1 MIGSSRDGQ
10 PATSVQPLIEP
21 GASATRL
28 LATVEP
34 LAETRGWR
42 GQERRSSPLEAM
54 GSFTERRKWDPFPRA
69 LSAMMWASA
78 SAFCEYSKVA
88 TVRPPISQTA
98 QTIRIRGPATGLD
111 RNGGGSERSRAGLRA
126 PESAGVFKPS
136 ASAASAAAR
145 SSCRLSVRRAMT
157 GLVPLRSVVNPTSRA
172 RRFFQKDLRL
182 VRPAGSF

>member
-54 GSFTERRKWDPFPRA
+54 GSFTGRRKWGPFPRA
-69 LSAMMWASA
+69 FSAVMWASA

-111 RNGGGSERSRAGLRA
+111 RSGGGSERSRAGLRA

-145 SSCRLSVRRAMT
+145 SSCRFSVRRAMT

-172 RRFFQKDLRL
+172 RRFSQKDLRL